1 MKKGIFY
8 LLLAAMLPI
17 SAAADEGMWLVNT
30 FQQVIYPQMKKAGIK
45 LKPGEIYNEES
56 PAICNAIVAIDGG
69 MGSGSVISENGL
81 IITNHHVAYSDIHA
95 LSTPEKNYLE
105 NGFWALSPEEELP
118 IKGKSVTFLRK
129 IMDVTEE
136 AKAIRDS
143 LEKANAYGIFGS
155 RKLNRILTLRYGEGT
170 SYETDCMPMWK
181 GEKYFLFFYETYN
194 DVRLVGAP
202 PEKIGAFGGEF
213 DNWGWPQH
221 KGDFALYRV
230 YGDRNGR
237 PAEYSEENV
246 PITPRKVL
254 RIATK
259 GVHDG
264 DYAMVIGYPG
274 RTNRYMSSYAIREK
288 QFVTNPI
295 IIKVRHDR
303 MEILK
308 KHMEAD
314 PKIRLLYSDK
324 YFSLSNYA
332 DYAKWENIC
341 LRRYDVIQIRANEE
355 KKLMEWIQADPA
367 RSAQY
372 GDLCADLQRG
382 YAARLEA
389 LRAKSYFQETWLRP
403 SETMLMANRVA
414 SMINGMKRQG
424 IKTVKAG
431 DKAFANVKSSI
442 DRLSGTYDPATDLD
456 LMIRMI
462 QIYTDSVSRKYW
474 GEHLNQIYDR
484 YEGDVPTFV
493 TEAFNKSCCSDF
505 DRLIE
510 WFETPRTEEEI
521 LADPVV
527 AIVSSIQ
534 SRGFLSQLESIEE
547 ACGVSVD
554 EKEKLYTKALYAMR
568 EAEGIPQ
575 YPDANSTMR
584 LTYGKVGPL
593 LKAKDAIQYASRSTI
608 NGYMEKYDPEVFEY
622 RVDDKMRSLIEN
634 KDWGRW
640 SENGEL
646 YVNFLTDNDITG
658 GNSGSPVLNARGDII
673 GLAFDGNRESM
684 SGDVYFHPENFK
696 TVCVDIR
703 FVLWIMEK
711 YAGAGKLIDEMQLV
725 K

>member
-303 MEILK
+303 MDILK

-372 GDLCADLQRG
+372 GDLCADLERG

-389 LRAKSYFQETWLRP
+389 LRAKCYFQETWLRP

-414 SMINGMKRQG
+414 SMINGMRRQG
-424 IKTVKAG
+424 VTTVKDG
-431 DKAFANVKSSI
+431 DKAFANVKSSVA
-442 DRLSGTYDPATDLD
+442 RVSGTYDPATDLD

-474 GEHLNQIYDR
+474 GEHLSQIYDR
-484 YEGDVPTFV
+484 YKGDVPAFV

-505 DRLIE
+505 NRLVE
-510 WFETPRTEEEI
+510 WFATPRTEEEI

-527 AIVSSIQ
+527 AIVNSIQ
-534 SRGFLSQLESIEE
+534 SRSIQSQLESIEE
-547 ACGVSVD
+547 ACGVDVD
-554 EKEKLYTKALYAMR
+554 EKERLYTKALYAMR

-584 LTYGKVGPL
+584 LTYGNVGPL

-711 YAGAGKLIDEMQLV
+711 YAGAGKLIDEMQWV

>member
-30 FQQVIYPQMKKAGIK
+30 FQQVIYPQMKKAGVK

-237 PAEYSEENV
+237 PAEYSKENV

-303 MEILK
+303 MDILK

-372 GDLCADLQRG
+372 GDLCADLERG

-389 LRAKSYFQETWLRP
+389 LRAKCYFQETWLRP

-414 SMINGMKRQG
+414 SMINGMRRQG
-424 IKTVKAG
+424 VTTVKDG
-431 DKAFANVKSSI
+431 DKAFANVKSSVA
-442 DRLSGTYDPATDLD
+442 RVSGTYDPATDLD

-474 GEHLNQIYDR
+474 GEHLSQIYDR
-484 YEGDVPTFV
+484 YKGDVPAFV

-547 ACGVSVD
+547 ACGVDVD
-554 EKEKLYTKALYAMR
+554 EKERLYTKALYAMR

>member
-30 FQQVIYPQMKKAGIK
+30 FQQVIYPQMKKAGVK

-303 MEILK
+303 MDILK

-372 GDLCADLQRG
+372 GDLCADLERG

-389 LRAKSYFQETWLRP
+389 LRAKCYFQETWLRP

-414 SMINGMKRQG
+414 SMINGMRRQG
-424 IKTVKAG
+424 VTTVKDG
-431 DKAFANVKSSI
+431 DKAFANVKSSVA
-442 DRLSGTYDPATDLD
+442 RVSGTYDPATDLD

-474 GEHLNQIYDR
+474 GEHLSQIYDR
-484 YEGDVPTFV
+484 YKGDVPAFV

>member
-237 PAEYSEENV
+237 PAEYSKENV

-303 MEILK
+303 MDILK

-372 GDLCADLQRG
+372 GDLCADLERG

-389 LRAKSYFQETWLRP
+389 LRAKCYFQETWLRP

-414 SMINGMKRQG
+414 SMINGMRRQG
-424 IKTVKAG
+424 VTTVKDG
-431 DKAFANVKSSI
+431 DKAFANVKSSVA
-442 DRLSGTYDPATDLD
+442 RVSGTYDPATDLD

>member
-372 GDLCADLQRG
+372 GDLCADLERG

-414 SMINGMKRQG
+414 SMINGMRRQG
-424 IKTVKAG
+424 VTTVKDG
-431 DKAFANVKSSI
+431 DKAFANVKSSVA
-442 DRLSGTYDPATDLD
+442 RVSGTYDPATDLD

-474 GEHLNQIYDR
+474 GEHLSQIYDR
-484 YEGDVPTFV
+484 YKGDVPAFV
-493 TEAFNKSCCSDF
+493 TEAFNKSCCNDF

-658 GNSGSPVLNARGDII
+658 GNSGSPVLNAQGDII

>member
-303 MEILK
+303 MDILK

-372 GDLCADLQRG
+372 GDLCADLERG

-389 LRAKSYFQETWLRP
+389 LRAKCYFQETWLRP

-414 SMINGMKRQG
+414 SMINGMRRQG

-547 ACGVSVD
+547 ACGVDVD
-554 EKEKLYTKALYAMR
+554 EKERLYTKALYAMR

>member
-303 MEILK
+303 MDILK

-372 GDLCADLQRG
+372 GDLCADLERG
-382 YAARLEA
+382 YAARLEV

-414 SMINGMKRQG
+414 SMINGMKRQAVT
-424 IKTVKAG
+424 TVKDG
-431 DKAFANVKSSI
+431 DKVFSNVKSSVARI
-442 DRLSGTYDPATDLD
+442 SGTYDPATDLD

-484 YEGDVPTFV
+484 YEGDVPAFV

-510 WFETPRTEEEI
+510 WFATPRTAEEI

-527 AIVSSIQ
+527 AIVNSVQSRSIQ
-534 SRGFLSQLESIEE
+534 SQLDSIEE
-547 ACGVSVD
+547 ACGVKIE

>member
-372 GDLCADLQRG
+372 GDLCADLERG

-414 SMINGMKRQG
+414 SMINGMRRQG
-424 IKTVKAG
+424 VTTVKDG
-431 DKAFANVKSSI
+431 DKAFANVKSSVA
-442 DRLSGTYDPATDLD
+442 RVSGTYDPATDLD

-474 GEHLNQIYDR
+474 GEHLSQIYDR
-484 YEGDVPTFV
+484 YKGDVPAFV
-493 TEAFNKSCCSDF
+493 TEAFNKSCCNDF

>member
-303 MEILK
+303 MDILK

-372 GDLCADLQRG
+372 GDLCADLERG

-389 LRAKSYFQETWLRP
+389 LRAKCYFQETWLRP

-424 IKTVKAG
+424 VTTVKDG
-431 DKAFANVKSSI
+431 DKAFANVKSSVA
-442 DRLSGTYDPATDLD
+442 RVSGTYDPATDLD

-474 GEHLNQIYDR
+474 GEHLSQIYDR
-484 YEGDVPTFV
+484 YKGDVPAFV

-505 DRLIE
+505 NRLVE
-510 WFETPRTEEEI
+510 WFATPRTEEEI

-527 AIVSSIQ
+527 AIVNSIQ
-534 SRGFLSQLESIEE
+534 SRSIQSQLESIEE
-547 ACGVSVD
+547 ACGVDVD
-554 EKEKLYTKALYAMR
+554 EKERLYTKALYAMR

-584 LTYGKVGPL
+584 LTYGNVGPL

-658 GNSGSPVLNARGDII
+658 GNSGSPVLNAQGDII

>member
-389 LRAKSYFQETWLRP
+389 LRAKCYFQETWLRP

-414 SMINGMKRQG
+414 SMINGMRRQG
-424 IKTVKAG
+424 VTTVKDG

-547 ACGVSVD
+547 ACGVDVD
-554 EKEKLYTKALYAMR
+554 EKERLYTKALYAMR

>member
-1 MKKGIFY
+1 MKKSIFY
-8 LLLAAMLPI
+8 LLVVALLPI
-17 SAAADEGMWLVNT
+17 SAVADEGMWLVNT
-30 FQQVIYPQMKKAGIK
+30 FQRVIYPQMKKAGVK

-81 IITNHHVAYSDIHA
+81 IITNHHVAYSDIHT

-129 IMDVTEE
+129 IIDVTEE

-155 RKLNRILTLRYGEGT
+155 RKLNRILSLRYGEGI
-170 SYETDCMPMWK
+170 SYETDCIPMWK
-181 GEKYFLFFYETYN
+181 GKKYLLFFYETYN

-246 PITPRKVL
+246 PITPWKVL

-295 IIKVRHDR
+295 VIKVRHDR

-341 LRRYDVIQIRANEE
+341 LHRYDVIRIRANEE
-355 KKLMEWIQADPA
+355 KKLMEWIRAAPA

-372 GDLCADLQRG
+372 GDLCADLERG
-382 YAARLEA
+382 YAARLEV

-414 SMINGMKRQG
+414 SMINGMKRQAVT
-424 IKTVKAG
+424 TVKDG
-431 DKAFANVKSSI
+431 DKAFANVKSSVA
-442 DRLSGTYDPATDLD
+442 RVSGTYDPATDLN

-462 QIYTDSVSRKYW
+462 HIYTDSVSRKYW
-474 GEHLNQIYDR
+474 GEHLSQLYDR
-484 YEGDVPTFV
+484 YEGNVPTFV
-493 TEAFNKSCCSDF
+493 TEAFNKSCCRDF

-510 WFETPRTEEEI
+510 WFATPRTAEEI

-527 AIVSSIQ
+527 AIVNSIQ
-534 SRGFLSQLESIEE
+534 SQSILSQLESIEE
-547 ACGVSVD
+547 ACGVKID
-554 EKEKLYTKALYAMR
+554 EKERLYTKALYAMR
-568 EAEGIPQ
+568 EAEAIPQ

-593 LKAKDAIQYASRSTI
+593 LKAKDAIHYASRSTI
-608 NGYMEKYDPEVFEY
+608 NGYMEKYDPNVFEY
-622 RVDDKMRSLIEN
+622 RIDDKMRSLIAN
-634 KDWGRW
+634 KEWGRW
-640 SENGEL
+640 GENGEL
-646 YVNFLTDNDITG
+646 YTNFLTDNDITG
-658 GNSGSPVLNARGDII
+658 GNSGSPVLNAHGDII

-725 K
+725 R

>member
-303 MEILK
+303 MDILK

-372 GDLCADLQRG
+372 GDLCADLERG

-389 LRAKSYFQETWLRP
+389 LRAKCYFQETWLRP

-414 SMINGMKRQG
+414 SMINGMRRQG
-424 IKTVKAG
+424 VTTVKDG
-431 DKAFANVKSSI
+431 DKAFANVKSSVA
-442 DRLSGTYDPATDLD
+442 RVSGTYDPATDLD

-474 GEHLNQIYDR
+474 GEHLSQIYDR
-484 YEGDVPTFV
+484 YKGDVPAFV

-505 DRLIE
+505 NRLVE

-547 ACGVSVD
+547 ACGVDVD
-554 EKEKLYTKALYAMR
+554 EKERLYTKALYAMR

>member
-303 MEILK
+303 MDILK

-372 GDLCADLQRG
+372 GDLCADLERG

-389 LRAKSYFQETWLRP
+389 LRAKCYFQETWLRP

-414 SMINGMKRQG
+414 SMINGMRRQG
-424 IKTVKAG
+424 VTTVKDG
-431 DKAFANVKSSI
+431 DKAFANVKSSVA
-442 DRLSGTYDPATDLD
+442 RVSGTYDPATDLD

-474 GEHLNQIYDR
+474 GEHLSQIYDR
-484 YEGDVPTFV
+484 YKGDVPAFV

-505 DRLIE
+505 NRLVE
-510 WFETPRTEEEI
+510 WFATPRTEEEI

-527 AIVSSIQ
+527 AIVNSIQ
-534 SRGFLSQLESIEE
+534 SRSIQSQLESIEE
-547 ACGVSVD
+547 ACGVDVD
-554 EKEKLYTKALYAMR
+554 EKERLYTKALYAMR

-584 LTYGKVGPL
+584 LTYGNVGPL